1 MDTKVDSSYGV
12 LVGDSMRTLF
22 WEDTW
27 LGETL
32 LASQYLTLFN
42 IDRTKEVT
50 VASQVP
56 LNIRF
61 NVALTRDT

>member
-1 MDTKVDSSYGV
+1 MDIKVDSSYGV

-32 LASQYLTLFN
+32 LASQFLTLFN